1 MATESAT
8 YCRRTFLSFPA
19 SGALCAP
26 TVSRLTTHDS
36 PFTIHGAN
44 RKSNLKLAERER
56 LLGCMLLRRPFPR
69 RSYPWLIHC
78 KPLAR
83 PLTSLADSFKQR
95 GLRAR
100 SLGNGPRKGPP
111 KELDMC
117 LSGTRSELEGEH
129 GIRLAIAARETF
141 AITSGRYVYK
151 SAPP

>member
-1 MATESAT
+1 MNEPLRTPSPTELVLWD
-8 YCRRTFLSFPA
+8 YGVNCK
-19 SGALCAP
+19 
-26 TVSRLTTHDS
+26 
-36 PFTIHGAN
+36 IH
-44 RKSNLKLAERER
+44 LKFSERER
-56 LLGCMLLRRPFPR
+56 LFGCMLLRRPFLR

-83 PLTSLADSFKQR
+83 PLTSLGDSFKQR
-95 GLRAR
+95 GLGA
-100 SLGNGPRKGPP
+100 SGLGNGPRKGPP